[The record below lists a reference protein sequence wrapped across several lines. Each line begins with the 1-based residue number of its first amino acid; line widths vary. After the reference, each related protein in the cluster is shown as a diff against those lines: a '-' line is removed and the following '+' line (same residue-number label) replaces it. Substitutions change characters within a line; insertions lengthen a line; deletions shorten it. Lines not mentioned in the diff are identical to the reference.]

1 MELIIPRPM
10 RLFVPVLL
18 ATLATCRA
26 PMGNSPVTAI
36 PAGAIDV
43 AWNDAGAVR
52 IAHSYNSGLRQ
63 SVRTVIGNDADWQAV
78 WRMYAARLGGPPPAP
93 AIDFTRYEVLVA
105 ALGERTSGGYDISI
119 SRIASTSDHLYVE
132 LVSTRPSSACGVT
145 AALTEPVD
153 IVRIPRAHAPVMFI
167 EQSAQLAC

>member
-1 MELIIPRPM
+1 MPRPL

-18 ATLATCRA
+18 ATLATCRQ
-26 PMGNSPVTAI
+26 PMGNSPVTET
-36 PAGAIDV
+36 PAGAVNV

-63 SVRTVIGNDADWQAV
+63 SVRTVVGNDADWQAI
-78 WRMYAARLGGPPPAP
+78 WRMHAARLGGPPPAA

-119 SRIASTSDHLYVE
+119 GRIASTSDHLYVE
-132 LVSTRPSSACGVT
+132 LISTHPSLACGVT
-145 AALTEPVD
+145 AALTQPVD
-153 IVRIPRAHAPVMFI
+153 MVRIPRAHPPVMFI
-167 EQSAQLAC
+167 EQSAQLEC